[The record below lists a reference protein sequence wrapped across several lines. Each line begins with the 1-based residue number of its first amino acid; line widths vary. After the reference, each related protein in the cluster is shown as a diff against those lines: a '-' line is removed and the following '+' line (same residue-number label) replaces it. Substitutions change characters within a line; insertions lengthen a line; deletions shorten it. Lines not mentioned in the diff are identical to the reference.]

1 MNLFDHAE
9 AQRRKDYGMSLAAGS
24 RQELLQVAQASAR
37 QLIEQLG
44 EATSDD
50 VARDMTARGLDYS
63 MLKNAAGSV
72 FNGFVWTGKVI
83 CSARASTHGRMIK
96 VWRAK

>member
-1 MNLFDHAE
+1 MELFDHAE
-9 AQRRKDYGMSLAAGS
+9 AQRRKDYGMSLAAGAK
-24 RQELLQVAQASAR
+24 QELLQLAQASAR
-37 QLIEQLG
+37 RLIEQLG

-50 VARDMTARGLDYS
+50 VARDMEAKGLNYTA
-63 MLKNAAGSV
+63 LKNAAGSV